1 VAISVWSPVWSPD
14 GEQIAAATSV
24 GTLVMNADGTD
35 VHHVGESRFASQVA
49 WQPIPLTRH

>member
-35 VHHVGESRFASQVA
+35 VHRVGEIAGQVA
-49 WQPIPLTRH
+49 WQPIPPIHR